1 MPEGTP
7 ESSGTSA
14 VPTAVARPAPSLL
27 SSKSL
32 GESV

>member
-7 ESSGTSA
+7 ESSGTSV
-14 VPTAVARPAPSLL
+14 VPMAVAGPAPSLL
-27 SSKSL
+27 SSKFL